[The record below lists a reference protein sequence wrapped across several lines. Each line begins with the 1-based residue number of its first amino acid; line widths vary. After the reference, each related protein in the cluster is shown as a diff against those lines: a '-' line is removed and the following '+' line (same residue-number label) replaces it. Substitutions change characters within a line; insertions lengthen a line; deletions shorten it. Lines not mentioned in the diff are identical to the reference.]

1 MPATPAIPT
10 QHEERRLHRSGYLHV
25 AGIDEVGRGPL
36 AGPVVAA
43 AVVLP
48 DLAGHDPK
56 ALALV
61 RDSKT
66 LSHRQRQL
74 AAVLVRR
81 VALAF
86 GVGEASSGEIDA
98 MGVAP
103 ATRLAM
109 RRALAWLPEAPH
121 QLLPDYLLVD
131 GTFPLAWNNL
141 PCTPVVKGDR
151 RCTAIAAASVIAKV
165 HRDALM
171 ADLDGLYPG
180 YGFAAH
186 KGYASRTHLEALE
199 RLGPSPEHRRSFSP
213 LRQRLPL
220 VFAESHA

>member
-1 MPATPAIPT
+1 LPATPVIPT
-10 QHEERRLHRSGYLHV
+10 QHEEHRLHRSGYLHV
-25 AGIDEVGRGPL
+25 VGIDEVGRGPL

-98 MGVAP
+98 MGIAP

-109 RRALAWLPEAPH
+109 RRALARLSGAPH
-121 QLLPDYLLVD
+121 YLLPDYLLVD
-131 GTFPLAWNNL
+131 GTVPLVWNNL

-151 RCTAIAAASVIAKV
+151 LCTAIAAASVIAKV

-171 ADLDGLYPG
+171 ADMDGLYPG
-180 YGFAAH
+180 YGFAGH
-186 KGYASRTHLEALE
+186 KGYASRMHLEALE

-213 LRQRLPL
+213 LRQRLAL
-220 VFAESHA
+220 VFAESHS